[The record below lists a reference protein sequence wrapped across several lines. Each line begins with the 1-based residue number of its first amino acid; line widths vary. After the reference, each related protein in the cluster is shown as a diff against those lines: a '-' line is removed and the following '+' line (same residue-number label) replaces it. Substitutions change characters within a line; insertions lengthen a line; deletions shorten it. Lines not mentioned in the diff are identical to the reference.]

1 MVLCECPLSI
11 ATAGALRR
19 VFDEASKPA
28 IAGETDGRSRSLT
41 PPKAQAQTLSD
52 LIVRQQTER
61 MDAMQA
67 CATVVPFRLRIRF
80 ILAPILQ
87 RHTRSSPLRSA
98 VQRGKAESIASVS
111 AAESLQRECLG
122 PSAVSDRLPLPPVG
136 TLNTALPRS
145 TSACPAVPQVL
156 TAAAEATGCAAV
168 K

>member
-1 MVLCECPLSI
+1 M
-11 ATAGALRR
+11 
-19 VFDEASKPA
+19 FDEASKPA

-67 CATVVPFRLRIRF
+67 CATAVPFRLRIRF

-87 RHTRSSPLRSA
+87 RRIRSSPIRSA
-98 VQRGKAESIASVS
+98 TRKGGKHRIRLRRR
-111 AAESLQRECLG
+111 SLQRKCLG
-122 PSAVSDRLPLPPVG
+122 LSAVSDYLCRRRTEYSAAAQHICMPV
-136 TLNTALPRS
+136 A
-145 TSACPAVPQVL
+145 VL
-156 TAAAEATGCAAV
+156 TAAAEATGCASV

>member
-11 ATAGALRR
+11 AAAGALRR
-19 VFDEASKPA
+19 VFDETSKPA

-67 CATVVPFRLRIRF
+67 CATLVPFRLRIRF

-98 VQRGKAESIASVS
+98 VQRGKHRIGLRRR
-111 AAESLQRECLG
+111 SLQRECLG
-122 PSAVSDRLPLPPVG
+122 LSAVSD
-136 TLNTALPRS
+136 
-145 TSACPAVPQVL
+145 
-156 TAAAEATGCAAV
+156 
-168 K
+168 